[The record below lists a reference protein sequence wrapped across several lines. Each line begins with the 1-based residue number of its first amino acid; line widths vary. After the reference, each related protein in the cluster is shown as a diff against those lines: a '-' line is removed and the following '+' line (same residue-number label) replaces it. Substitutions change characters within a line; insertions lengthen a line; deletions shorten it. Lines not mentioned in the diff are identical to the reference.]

1 MWAAGGWI
9 AGVLVLLVALP
20 LAAGDRL
27 PDRLATHWNAG
38 SGEPDSSMPLWAATL
53 LPALIWALLTAV
65 VVLALWRTRGS
76 SGGASGW
83 AGATLGFSGVML
95 LGTQVA
101 IVQANL
107 DHAHW
112 READSVTGWVIAT
125 LLGAV
130 AVGGAALLV
139 GGRAPA
145 AVPAATGPTME
156 IPAGQRFVWLS
167 RASNPWLRATAA
179 VTGVVAVAAVVAAA
193 GGLVDSGGASLAVP
207 FALASLLVLG
217 CSSVQARVSEKGL
230 EVGLGPWRW
239 PARRWAAESLESARV
254 ETRTA
259 TQVGGWGYRLSGLG
273 TTVML
278 RAGECLVIRTRK
290 GKDFAVSVDDAERGA
305 ALLNSLI
312 HDSLTRQGS
321 SG

>member
-9 AGVLVLLVALP
+9 AGVLVLLVTLP

-27 PDRLATHWNAG
+27 PDRLATHWSAG
-38 SGEPDSSMPLWAATL
+38 SGEPDSSMPLWAATFF
-53 LPALIWALLTAV
+53 PALVWVLLAAV

-76 SGGASGW
+76 GGGAGGW
-83 AGATLGFSGVML
+83 VGATLGFSGVTL

-125 LLGAV
+125 LVAAV
-130 AVGGAALLV
+130 AVGVAALLA

-145 AVPAATGPTME
+145 PVPAAAGPTME

-167 RASNPWLRATAA
+167 RTSNRWLLATAA
-179 VTGVVAVAAVVAAA
+179 VSGVVAVAAVVAAV
-193 GGLVDSGGASLAVP
+193 GGLVGSGAAGIAAP
-207 FALASLLVLG
+207 FALTSVLVLG
-217 CSSVQARVSEKGL
+217 CSSVQARVTEKGL

-239 PARRWAAESLESARV
+239 PARRWSAESLDSARV

-259 TQVGGWGYRLSGLG
+259 AQVGGWGYRLSGLG

-278 RAGECLVIRTRK
+278 RAGECLVIRTRN

-312 HDSLTRQGS
+312 RDSLTRQGA